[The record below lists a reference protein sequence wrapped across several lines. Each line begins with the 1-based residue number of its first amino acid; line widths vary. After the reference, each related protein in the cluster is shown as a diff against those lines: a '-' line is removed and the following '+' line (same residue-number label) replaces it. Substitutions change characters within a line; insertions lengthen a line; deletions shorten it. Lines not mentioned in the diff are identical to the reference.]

1 MTAQVTAEEVL
12 CLYNPIMQS
21 IQAKLDVELT
31 RNQITGKDAGQLY
44 LHALESTLHE
54 VVLLLLGADQ
64 RKLILAQTG
73 KENAGTNLIIAQ
85 KDNTVAD
92 GLNIPKQ
99 GVLLDLQAT
108 ELTGKIGLIPKQ
120 SDLLDA
126 QVLHT
131 IRESQNLSY
140 QQRILE
146 LQGNNL
152 LLESKKLNAEFYL
165 TEAQIAAMQQ
175 DAQLKYANAQAALT
189 QAEQNR
195 ASAHKIAAEQA
206 AMKSRALAEVLKIM
220 VDSYNTTIAHTLGT
234 PLLFDTSAIYNAASQ
249 AEAAISNTMG
259 ITSFT
264 APGGFTPPKPFD
276 VEAFNIAMNMPM
288 NYSAVQTNPPMS
300 TETKFKVVEDNA
312 TQNTYTVNTKVL

>member
-99 GVLLDLQAT
+99 GVILDLQAT

-195 ASAHKIAAEQA
+195 ASALKIAAEEA
-206 AMKSRALAEVLKIM
+206 AMRSRALSEILKIM

-234 PLLFDTSAIYNAASQ
+234 PLLFDSFAIENAASQ
-249 AEAAISNTMG
+249 AEAAISNAMG
-259 ITSFT
+259 ITPFT
-264 APGGFTPPKPFD
+264 APGGFTPPVPFD
-276 VEAFNIAMNMPM
+276 VEAFNTAMNMPM
-288 NYSAVQTNPPMS
+288 DYSAVQTNPPMS

>member
-1 MTAQVTAEEVL
+1 MTAQVTSDEVL

-21 IQAKLDVELT
+21 VQAKLDAELT

-44 LHALESTLHE
+44 LHALETTLHE
-54 VVLLLLGADQ
+54 VVMLLLGADQ

-99 GVLLDLQAT
+99 GVILDLQAV
-108 ELTGKIGLIPKQ
+108 ELQGNIGLIPKK

-131 IRESQNLSY
+131 IRESQTLEY
-140 QQRILE
+140 QQRLLQ
-146 LQGNNL
+146 LQGDNL
-152 LLESKKLNAEFYL
+152 QLEAKKLNAEFYL
-165 TEAQIAAMQQ
+165 AEAQIIAMQQ
-175 DAQLKYANAQAALT
+175 DAYLKYASAQASLT

-206 AMKSRALAEVLKIM
+206 AMKSRALAEILKVM

-234 PLLFDTSAIYNAASQ
+234 PMLFDAYTIGNYANQ
-249 AEAAISNTMG
+249 AQAAIQNT
-259 ITSFT
+259 IDVINFT
-264 APGGFTPPKPFD
+264 TPNGFKPPVPFD
-276 VEAFNIAMNMPM
+276 VTAFNTAMNMPS
-288 NYSAVQTNPPMS
+288 NYSNVATNTPLS
-300 TETKFKVVEDNA
+300 TETKFNVTEDSA